1 MHTRYCVTYFSS
13 ARACVNTLEHIC
25 ARQCQGHCRGQHR
38 QNTDAAPLHAHPRP
52 NTTHGVLTTRT
63 AIHTAVRFHISH
75 VSVRRS
81 TLTSSLQ
88 YCDCHTER
96 AAPTQPHHYL
106 SLLTLC
112 IHTSA
117 VTTPME
123 TRCQAN
129 VATPVVL
136 QDGQTV
142 QQRKKAGQLTQFS
155 LTGSS
160 TNYKRSALVTVLCQ
174 SCSGSQTVTAI
185 HATLDNGLRRIWKR
199 KVQLML
205 LRPRAPDECNNVPP
219 ILQEPLT

>member
-1 MHTRYCVTYFSS
+1 MSRSLQRPTQ
-13 ARACVNTLEHIC
+13 AEHRRC
-25 ARQCQGHCRGQHR
+25 A
-38 QNTDAAPLHAHPRP
+38 PPSLSPP
-52 NTTHGVLTTRT
+52 KTTHGVLTTRT

-75 VSVRRS
+75 VSIRRS
-81 TLTSSLQ
+81 TLASSLL
-88 YCDCHTER
+88 YSDCHTQC
-96 AAPTQPHHYL
+96 AAPTQPHRYL
-106 SLLTLC
+106 SLLTLPRGT

-136 QDGQTV
+136 QDGSTV

-160 TNYKRSALVTVLCQ
+160 INYKCSALVTVLCQ

-185 HATLDNGLRRIWKR
+185 QARDSGQRIKEDLEA
-199 KVQLML
+199 KGTVNSSSTT
-205 LRPRAPDECNNVPP
+205 RP
-219 ILQEPLT
+219 